1 MAKNPSLIETLDEM
15 YMAQKENYADWEDFK
30 GDFSRLANNVAWNV
44 VETKNNDAATIQK
57 AINWSETSLKVDK
70 KNYYFLD
77 TLGQLYYKNHERDK
91 AILTEQMAI
100 DNIEIT
106 NKEKIQEYTEVLEKM
121 KNGTY

>member
-1 MAKNPSLIETLDEM
+1 
-15 YMAQKENYADWEDFK
+15 
-30 GDFSRLANNVAWNV
+30 
-44 VETKNNDAATIQK
+44 
-57 AINWSETSLKVDK
+57 
-70 KNYYFLD
+70 
-77 TLGQLYYKNHERDK
+77 LGQLYYKNHERDK